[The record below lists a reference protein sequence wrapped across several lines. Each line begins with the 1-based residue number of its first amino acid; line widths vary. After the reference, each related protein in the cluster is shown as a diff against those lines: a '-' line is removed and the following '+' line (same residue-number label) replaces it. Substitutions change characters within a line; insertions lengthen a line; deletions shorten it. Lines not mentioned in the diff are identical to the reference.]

1 MKYLVIIV
9 LLLSLMNSNKALSQK
24 FYDEITLKVDSLLN
38 ERLKI
43 LSEIE
48 KLDKMILDSIS
59 THGYYIRY
67 GGTYDGIISDTI
79 GFNRKTLKTI
89 KNGDLLL
96 VVGKVQGSDIYKV
109 RLDNSTIG
117 FYVDVFNLI
126 SALADYPVK
135 VLHKSDYFS
144 NNTSSTTNCSSS
156 QCSATTSRGT
166 RCKNRT
172 TNCSGRCHLH

>member
-1 MKYLVIIV
+1 MRYLVIV
-9 LLLSLMNSNKALSQK
+9 ALLLSLINSNEALCQK
-24 FYDEITLKVDSLLN
+24 FYDDISLKVDSLLN

-48 KLDKMILDSIS
+48 KLDKIILDSIS

-67 GGTYDGIISDTI
+67 GGTYDGVISDTI

-96 VVGKVQGSDIYKV
+96 VVGKVLGSDIYKI
-109 RLDNSTIG
+109 RLDNGTIG
-117 FYVDVFNLI
+117 YHVDVFRLI

-135 VLHKSDYFS
+135 VLHKIDYFS
-144 NNTSSTTNCSSS
+144 NNSSTTNCSSS
-156 QCSATTSRGT
+156 QCSATTSRGA

-172 TNCSGRCHLH
+172 TNCNGRCHLH